1 MLRTFLIHSLFLILV
16 SFSLLYVDSLR
27 HRSQIITEERSI
39 AQNVSLKVF
48 GKGGQEWRLTG
59 KDLLSFGSIINLRN
73 VRILSGGGYL
83 IDAGEV
89 AFDREKNVAEL
100 RGGVEIRGEALFVKT
115 PSAVVNFR
123 SSMVRGKGEVKVWR
137 NRNYIE
143 GRGFTSYMNPLT
155 VIIREAR
162 GRHEI

>member
-1 MLRTFLIHSLFLILV
+1 MIRTVLVHCTFLVLV
-16 SFSLLYVDSLR
+16 VLSLLYVDSLR
-27 HRSQIITEERSI
+27 HRSQIITKERSI

-48 GKGGQEWRLTG
+48 GRGGQEWRLTG
-59 KDLLSFGSIINLRN
+59 KDLLSFGSVINLRD
-73 VRILSGGGYL
+73 VRILSAGGYV
-83 IDAGEV
+83 INAGKV
-89 AFDREKNVAEL
+89 SFDREKNVAKL

-115 PSAVVNFR
+115 GSAVVNFR
-123 SSMVRGKGEVKVWR
+123 RSVVRGRGEVKVWK

-143 GRGFTSYMNPLT
+143 GKGFTSYMNPLT